1 MVSSSLQSPD
11 KKDETDPDPLCLG
24 RQYTPENGPDP
35 LGLGRQKI
43 SHPDKKMLDTP
54 EKRERALKYLP
65 LTIACIAL
73 FFQVFVLYPWHV
85 QISNQIRR
93 LR

>member
-1 MVSSSLQSPD
+1 
-11 KKDETDPDPLCLG
+11 
-24 RQYTPENGPDP
+24 
-35 LGLGRQKI
+35 
-43 SHPDKKMLDTP
+43 MLDTP
-54 EKRERALKYLP
+54 EKRDRALKYLP